1 MLKLFDNYY
10 YDIVSPEKS
19 KDFLIQRKIIRK
31 DAYKDFYV
39 YNIKDLLSKKEHAA
53 SNVLQKNIS
62 SRETLMILVYFKKEI
77 IGYHFWVQKDENEFY
92 MWSSAIAKQHR
103 WKWIY
108 TMLLDIIVSILTK
121 RWYQKII
128 SCHHVW
134 NNSVLIPK
142 LYKWFYIAWM
152 SIDPMR
158 WTLVDLV
165 YFTNKKVRKAFE
177 IRSWWCK
184 PTKAEANKLGI

>member
-77 IGYHFWVQKDENEFY
+77 IGYHF
-92 MWSSAIAKQHR
+92 
-103 WKWIY
+103 
-108 TMLLDIIVSILTK
+108 
-121 RWYQKII
+121 
-128 SCHHVW
+128 
-134 NNSVLIPK
+134 
-142 LYKWFYIAWM
+142 
-152 SIDPMR
+152 
-158 WTLVDLV
+158 
-165 YFTNKKVRKAFE
+165 
-177 IRSWWCK
+177 
-184 PTKAEANKLGI
+184 